1 MSESSSAKTMVF
13 ACPLNMKRVFT
24 ESPPVL
30 DQVLPGLLAGSAG
43 ICVAPGG
50 FSKTMLLLQTC
61 FALATGQPICGGL
74 FEDEACGAAAPRV
87 PAKAV
92 MVCAE
97 ESQEILWHRLHAI
110 AAHVL
115 TSAPIPNKEERDN
128 MLRLLDEH
136 LVIFG
141 LSGQQSVALLNA
153 NQEPTD
159 AFDELVKVCHSA
171 RMVVLDPLRQF
182 HHGDENSSLAM
193 NAVVQLLQHLAKR
206 TGAAVVAAH
215 HTNRSSSIDGHGHS
229 SDASRG
235 STALNDGV
243 RWHINLSRP
252 TPEFFRSRHVAQEE
266 ESQYVVLSY
275 PKANYMAKPK
285 QFSLLRRM
293 NGGVL
298 DLVHPPSQSGGVA
311 AAAPE
316 RGRGTANRQA
326 RGVQA

>member
-1 MSESSSAKTMVF
+1 MSESSPKLKVF
-13 ACPLNMKRVFT
+13 SSPLNMKRVFT

-61 FALATGQPICGGL
+61 FALATGQAICGGL
-74 FEDEACGAAAPRV
+74 FEDHSAGADAART
-87 PAKAV
+87 PAKVV

-115 TSAPIPNKEERDN
+115 TRSPALNKEEREN
-128 MLRLLDEH
+128 MLRLLDQH
-136 LVIFG
+136 LVLFG
-141 LSGQQSVALLNA
+141 LSGQQSVALLDSNH
-153 NQEPTD
+153 EPTSS
-159 AFDELVKVCHSA
+159 FEELLKVCHSA
-171 RMVVLDPLRQF
+171 RLVVLDPLRQF

-193 NAVVQLLQHLAKR
+193 NAVSQLLQYLAKR

-215 HTNRSSSIDGHGHS
+215 HTNRSSTIDGHGHS

-252 TPEFFRSRHVAQEE
+252 APELLRSYHITQED

-275 PKANYMAKPK
+275 PKANYMARPK

-298 DLVHPPSQSGGVA
+298 DLVQPPQDGGVSGNA
-311 AAAPE
+311 SA
-316 RGRGTANRQA
+316 RGRSPSSRQT
-326 RGVQA
+326 RGVKA